1 MSNLNNYAWWQTGVI
16 YQIYPR
22 SYLDTTGNGVGDL
35 QGIIDKLDYLVGLGV
50 DAIWISPFYPS
61 PMADFGYDVA
71 DYCDVDP
78 LFGDLAAFDRLIA
91 AAHQRQLKVII
102 DYVPNHTSDQHPW
115 FLESRQSKDNP
126 KRDWYMWAD
135 AQPDGSPPN
144 NWGSV
149 FGGPAWTW
157 DEHTEQYYLHQFVR
171 EQPEL
176 NWRNPEVQQA
186 MMEVLR
192 FWLERG
198 VDGFRMDVV
207 GHIFKDEALPDNPPR
222 PYVDPNLP
230 ENDLSGRTL
239 PLYTQNQPEIHPIFR
254 QFRQLV
260 DSYGEKVIIGE
271 VFGDPE
277 FIVSCYGETG
287 DELHLPF
294 NFLLLESPWEAVFM
308 RGVVERMEALLPPFA
323 WPNYVLGNHDRTRL
337 ATKFGGQ
344 AAARTAAMMLL
355 TLRGTPTLYQGD
367 EIGTE
372 DVYIPPE
379 KLQDPQGINLGAERS
394 RDACRTPMQWDDSQY
409 AGFSETEPWLPLT
422 DDYETRNVAVMQEQ
436 AHSILNLYNQLLA
449 LRRQSA
455 ALQVGAYATIP
466 TTADDHCYV
475 YQRTN
480 EAEIRIIAL
489 NFTDS
494 AQTIAVGQGQGTINL
509 STHLDRTEP
518 VNLAQ
523 LHLRPHEGVILTAV

>member
-1 MSNLNNYAWWQTGVI
+1 MILDLWYKNAVI
-16 YQIYPR
+16 YNLDLETF
-22 SYLDTTGNGVGDL
+22 LDTDGDGVGDFEGL
-35 QGIIDKLDYLVGLGV
+35 VRRLDYIHSLGCEV
-50 DAIWISPFYPS
+50 IWLAPFQTTPNK
-61 PMADFGYDVA
+61 DNGYDIA
-71 DYCDVDP
+71 DYYGIDQRHGTAGDFV
-78 LFGDLAAFDRLIA
+78 LFMHEAKKRGI
-91 AAHQRQLKVII
+91 KVII
-102 DYVPNHTSDQHPW
+102 DLVINHTSDQHPW
-115 FLESRQSKDNP
+115 FLESRQNKDNP
-126 KRDWYMWAD
+126 KRDWYMWAN
-135 AQPDGSPPN
+135 AQADGSPPN

-186 MMEVLR
+186 MMNVLR

-323 WPNYVLGNHDRTRL
+323 WPNYVLGNHDRARL

-344 AAARTAAMMLL
+344 AQARTAAMMLL

-422 DDYETRNVAVMQEQ
+422 DDYKTRNVAVMQEQ
-436 AHSILNLYNQLLA
+436 AYSILNLYDQLLT

-455 ALQVGAYATIP
+455 ALQVGTYTTIP
-466 TTADDHCYV
+466 TTADDHCYA

-480 EAEIRIIAL
+480 GAETKIIAL

-494 AQTIAVGQGQGTINL
+494 AQTI
-509 STHLDRTEP
+509 
-518 VNLAQ
+518 
-523 LHLRPHEGVILTAV
+523 